1 MLIHQKAMKELE
13 SKVKLSIP
21 THLDENPFVFL
32 LRELKM
38 HIIILAIM
46 SSIIQA

>member
-1 MLIHQKAMKELE
+1 
-13 SKVKLSIP
+13 
-21 THLDENPFVFL
+21 LDENPFVFL

-46 SSIIQA
+46 SSIIQAWS